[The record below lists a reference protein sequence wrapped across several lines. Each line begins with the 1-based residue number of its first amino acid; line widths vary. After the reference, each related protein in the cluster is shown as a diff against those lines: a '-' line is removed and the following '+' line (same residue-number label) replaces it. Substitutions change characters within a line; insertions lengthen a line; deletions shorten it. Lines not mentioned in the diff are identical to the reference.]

1 MVIFTLSS
9 VSASIISIVVR
20 IRLTRK
26 LAGVLNGLDV
36 SSLRVGD
43 VIELPDSAAR
53 MMIAERWAEPVV
65 EQRAPS
71 QTFSTNQPLTA
82 N

>member
-1 MVIFTLSS
+1 M
-9 VSASIISIVVR
+9 VR

-26 LAGVLNGLDV
+26 LAAVLNGLDV
-36 SSLRVGD
+36 SSLQVGD

-53 MMIAERWAEPVV
+53 MMIAERWAEPVSEHV
-65 EQRAPS
+65 PHQNLL
-71 QTFSTNQPLTA
+71 TNQPLTA

>member
-1 MVIFTLSS
+1 M
-9 VSASIISIVVR
+9 VR

-26 LAGVLNGLDV
+26 LAAVLNGVDV
-36 SSLRVGD
+36 SSLEIGD

-53 MMIAERWAEPVV
+53 MMIAERWAEPVSEPV
-65 EQRAPS
+65 PN
-71 QTFSTNQPLTA
+71 QTLLTTQPLTA

>member
-1 MVIFTLSS
+1 MI
-9 VSASIISIVVR
+9 R

-26 LAGVLNGLDV
+26 LAAVLNGLDV
-36 SSLRVGD
+36 SSLHVGD

-53 MMIAERWAEPVV
+53 MMIAERWAEPISEHV
-65 EQRAPS
+65 PN
-71 QTFSTNQPLTA
+71 QTLPTNQALTA